1 MATATEVLGYAATG
15 KLPGSYGWT
24 GELGDMERI
33 IRQAEADK
41 AHLLNAPEVE
51 GRYKQLQDQQVKS
64 AQDFRKNMP
73 GMAQGLMQTEQERA
87 RQGLAQKMTGI
98 DRESNRRGLLYGGSR
113 LANRSGA
120 ATNTMKELAQKRA
133 EINSSLM
140 NTADTMDRQA
150 IETGFGMAGAGQ
162 NIASAQDAYS
172 RESLA
177 KQMADREK
185 QFNSVAEGFKG
196 IGSAVGTALGESR
209 KPKVEIKPAA
219 GDMQPYQR

>member
-15 KLPGSYGWT
+15 KLPGSYNWT
-24 GELGDMERI
+24 GEIGDMERI
-33 IRQAEADK
+33 IGKAEADK
-41 AHLLNAPEVE
+41 ANLLQAPIIE
-51 GRYKQLQDQQVKS
+51 GRYKQLQDQQIKS
-64 AQDFRKNMP
+64 AQDFRKNLP
-73 GMAQGLMQTEQERA
+73 GMAQGLMQTEQEKG
-87 RQGLAQKMTGI
+87 RQALAQKMVGV
-98 DRESNRRGLLYGGSR
+98 DRDANRRGLLYGG
-113 LANRSGA
+113 NRMAGRTGA

-177 KQMADREK
+177 QQMSNRQKEFGAI
-185 QFNSVAEGFKG
+185 AEGFKG
-196 IGSAVGTALGESR
+196 IGSAIGEVLGGKE
-209 KPKVEIKPAA
+209 KPKNPKVEIKPVQQ
-219 GDMQPYQR
+219 DPRK